1 MCGFAQILEV
11 GLKPDPIDKALNKRD
26 NFVKHKHRI
35 PCTWVCGVW
44 VWEIGL
50 VWWGWGL
57 KYLTFKMRDEYEAKA
72 NIITMVVYGVVVAIS
87 RTAMQR
93 KIVPRPAA

>member
-26 NFVKHKHRI
+26 NFVKNKHRI

-44 VWEIGL
+44 GL
-50 VWWGWGL
+50 GCLVG
-57 KYLTFKMRDEYEAKA
+57 
-72 NIITMVVYGVVVAIS
+72 
-87 RTAMQR
+87 
-93 KIVPRPAA
+93 